1 LTPRRRFGNIAP
13 MTKALAA
20 SFGER
25 PMKTVISI
33 VMCLMASLALAIA
46 APASAATCEGLA
58 TTALKDGTINHVE
71 VVAPGTFVPPDGG
84 RRGRGGANPYADL
97 PAFCRVAAT
106 LTPSRDSDIKIE
118 VWLPA
123 ADGGSRGQASSWN
136 GKFQAVGNGG
146 WAGVISYAAMADAL
160 RAGYATASTD
170 TGHVGGRGTFA
181 LDHPEKLI
189 DFSWRSE
196 HEMTVQ
202 AKVLIQAFYG
212 TVPRL
217 SYWNGC
223 STGGRQGLKEAQ
235 MFPNDYDGII
245 AGAPANRTAISLWI
259 AHAVLKDPAS
269 YIPPDKFPVL
279 HRAAVAACDAADGV
293 KDGLIDNPA
302 ICRFDPAVLRCN
314 GADSPSCLTDA
325 QVAAAKQIYSPAVN
339 PRTGAELFS
348 SLVPGTEL
356 GWGIQAQ
363 GPEPSAN
370 IYDQYRYVVFKDPN
384 WDWKTFDFDKD
395 AARGDRPE
403 NVIMN
408 ATNPDMNAFFSH
420 GGKLLLY
427 HGWSD
432 PQVPTLNT
440 IKYYTSVVKH
450 LGGENQAADRVR
462 LFLAPGMGHCGGGEG
477 PSVFDKI
484 GPLEQWVE
492 HGKAPDVLLASH
504 ITDGKVNRTRPLCP
518 YPQVAK
524 YKGSGSID
532 EAASFTCAGKR

>member
-1 LTPRRRFGNIAP
+1 MNGHELARRVVVLVFVSAAAAP
-13 MTKALAA
+13 
-20 SFGER
+20 
-25 PMKTVISI
+25 
-33 VMCLMASLALAIA
+33 
-46 APASAATCEGLA
+46 PASAATCERLA
-58 TTALKDGTINHVE
+58 NVELKTATITRAE
-71 VVAPGTFVPPDGG
+71 IVAPGAFVPPDGG
-84 RRGRGGANPYADL
+84 RRGGAANPYASL
-97 PAFCRVAAT
+97 PSFCRVAAT
-106 LTPSRDSDIKIE
+106 LTPSADSDIKIE

-123 ADGGSRGQASSWN
+123 NGWN
-136 GKFQAVGNGG
+136 GKFEAVGNGG
-146 WAGVISYAAMADAL
+146 WAGVISYGAMADAL

-196 HEMTVQ
+196 HEMTVK
-202 AKVLIQAFYG
+202 AKALIHAFYG
-212 TVPRL
+212 AAPKL

-235 MFPNDYDGII
+235 MFPEDYDGIV

-259 AHAVLKDPAS
+259 AHAVLKDQAS
-269 YIPPDKFPVL
+269 YIPPAKYPVI
-279 HRAAVAACDAADGV
+279 HAAALAACDAADGL
-293 KDGLIDNPA
+293 KDGLIDDPSQ
-302 ICRFDPAVLRCN
+302 CRFDPAVLLCKDGGPSTGSGSSRAQSN
-314 GADSPSCLTDA
+314 DDGPSCLTA
-325 QVAAAKQIYSPAVN
+325 PQVAAAKQIYSPATN
-339 PRTGAELFS
+339 PRTHAELFS

-356 GWGIQAQ
+356 GWGAQAA

-403 NVIMN
+403 NLIMN
-408 ATNPDMNAFFSH
+408 ATNPDMSAFFSH

-440 IKYYTSVVKH
+440 IKYYNSVVKH
-450 LGGENQAADRVR
+450 LGGESKAADRVR

-477 PSVFDKI
+477 PSAFDKV

-492 HGKAPDVLLASH
+492 HNKAPEVLVASH
-504 ITDGKVNRTRPLCP
+504 VASGHVDRTRPLCP

-524 YKGSGSID
+524 YKGTGSID
-532 EAASFTCAGKR
+532 EAASFVCAAPSRK